1 MQNRELTAKKFAFW
15 LLDLAVILGVCLLL
29 FFRGIGDTPFY
40 DKQEAREALVVW
52 EIHNSGNWILP
63 LRNGAE
69 IPAKPPFYHWLGAG
83 VSAIVGGVD
92 ELTTRL
98 PSAVLG
104 TLGVLL
110 TYAAGV
116 VLWGRGAGLIAA
128 LVLSTSFEWR
138 AAREARVDMALTFVL
153 VCSFLFFLYLYR
165 TGGGRNKAILLG
177 LFLGLATLAKG
188 PLGLVLPC
196 FTFLT
201 FLWRKRDLT
210 FLKQL
215 HPIIVISVCAL
226 VAGSWYLLA
235 LWQGGREFLFMVI
248 KENFS
253 TVVGEEAGHPHPFWW
268 YIPNFFQRTA
278 PWSFFFPGLGVF
290 LYRYRHKLAE
300 EELLYFVVWFATV
313 LIFFSV
319 FSQKRTVYIL
329 SAYPAIAL
337 LFGAW
342 WQKLTNDDVSAQPLF
357 LTRLAGYLNAGSF
370 IILSVMLILHF
381 TNQKPLDY
389 FSPGLRE
396 KDQADLFRVATLLT
410 EHRLANLVWS
420 ALCGLGGVFLILAVR
435 KNAWGGLMGCTAVLM
450 VISLNYV
457 ENLATELAE
466 QYTFKPFMGRVV
478 SVVKDAPL
486 FFYDSGDYPVIFYA
500 GRHIHRYQAQT
511 VSSPF
516 YVLFWENEW
525 EAVPNK
531 TALAVLATSENTDR
545 QIPKRGHLLLVEIKN
560 PQAFASEH
568 GLGA

>member
-1 MQNRELTAKKFAFW
+1 MQNRELTAKKFAFR
-15 LLDLAVILGVCLLL
+15 LLDLAVIVGVCLLL

-69 IPAKPPFYHWLGAG
+69 IPAKPPFFHWLGAG

-110 TYAAGV
+110 TYVAGV

-165 TGGGRNKAILLG
+165 TRGGRNKAILLG

-201 FLWRKRDLT
+201 FLWCKKDLA

-278 PWSFFFPGLGVF
+278 PWSFFFPGLGAF

-300 EELLYFVVWFATV
+300 EELLYFIVWFATV

-389 FSPGLRE
+389 FSPGLTE
-396 KDQADLFRVATLLT
+396 QDQADLVLVSASLT
-410 EHRLANLVWS
+410 EHRLAKLVWES
-420 ALCGLGGVFLILAVR
+420 PCG
-435 KNAWGGLMGCTAVLM
+435 
-450 VISLNYV
+450 
-457 ENLATELAE
+457 
-466 QYTFKPFMGRVV
+466 
-478 SVVKDAPL
+478 
-486 FFYDSGDYPVIFYA
+486 
-500 GRHIHRYQAQT
+500 
-511 VSSPF
+511 
-516 YVLFWENEW
+516 
-525 EAVPNK
+525 
-531 TALAVLATSENTDR
+531 
-545 QIPKRGHLLLVEIKN
+545 
-560 PQAFASEH
+560 
-568 GLGA
+568 